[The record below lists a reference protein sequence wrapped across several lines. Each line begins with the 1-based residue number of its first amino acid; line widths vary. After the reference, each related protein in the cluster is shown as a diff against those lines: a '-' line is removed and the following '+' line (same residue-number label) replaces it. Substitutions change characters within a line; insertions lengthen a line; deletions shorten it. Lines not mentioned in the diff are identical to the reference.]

1 MRCVELSGSL
11 GLKMLHDVANGLNL
25 LRLFIADFAAEL
37 LFKRHY
43 QFNQV
48 QTVSIQVFLEL
59 GIFCHLVWINIQL
72 IHNNV
77 SNLLKGCCHTLP
89 PCSTF

>member
-1 MRCVELSGSL
+1 MRCVEKLGSL
-11 GLKMLHDVANGLNL
+11 GFKMLHDVAHGLNL

-43 QFNQV
+43 PLNQV
-48 QTVSIQVFLEL
+48 QAFSIQVFLEL
-59 GIFCHLVWINIQL
+59 GVFSYLVRINIQL
-72 IHNNV
+72 IHYNV
-77 SNLLKGCCHTLP
+77 PYLLKGCCHTLP